1 MPATA
6 ASAIPPLAVPG
17 SSSGTEEIV
26 VTVPAETAPHQSI
39 GKIATAKVRRT
50 ACDSFMRLTS
60 GSTSAITLEQQD
72 TGDRRQRDTAARHAR
87 IKLGNRR
94 PGKGRAA
101 PEQRQDCD

>member
-6 ASAIPPLAVPG
+6 ARAIPLLAMPG
-17 SSSGTEEIV
+17 SSSGTA
-26 VTVPAETAPHQSI
+26 TDGTDAPADAVAHQSS

-60 GSTSAITLEQQD
+60 GSTTAITLEQQD
-72 TGDRRQRDTAARHAR
+72 ADDRRQRDTAARHAR

-94 PGKGRAA
+94 PGKGR
-101 PEQRQDCD
+101 